1 MILATETEGL
11 SRLFDLDFQLLA
23 DASLMII
30 AMFFLFLC
38 LHHII
43 CSIL

>member
-30 AMFFLFLC
+30 AMFFLLC